1 MASFNSCTFT
11 GRVGAD
17 PDCRYYENGSA
28 VASFRIAVDQY
39 AKKGADKP
47 EPIWIKVNVWG
58 KRAQTIADHVKK
70 GSSILV
76 SGELGIDTYEKDG
89 EKRTSVTLNCSQF
102 NFLGDRRS
110 DGASNQQR
118 AAQRPAQAPAPDDDD
133 IPF

>member
-17 PDCRYYENGSA
+17 PQCRYFDDGKSI
-28 VASFRIAVDQY
+28 ASFRIAVDQY
-39 AKKGADKP
+39 AKKGSDKP
-47 EPIWIKVNVWG
+47 DPIWIKVNVWG

-70 GSSILV
+70 GTSILV
-76 SGELGIDTYEKDG
+76 SGELGIETYERDG
-89 EKRTSVTLNCSQF
+89 EKRTAVTLNCSQF

-110 DGASNQQR
+110 DGGSPKPQAKQQS
-118 AAQRPAQAPAPDDDD
+118 APQQQDDDD